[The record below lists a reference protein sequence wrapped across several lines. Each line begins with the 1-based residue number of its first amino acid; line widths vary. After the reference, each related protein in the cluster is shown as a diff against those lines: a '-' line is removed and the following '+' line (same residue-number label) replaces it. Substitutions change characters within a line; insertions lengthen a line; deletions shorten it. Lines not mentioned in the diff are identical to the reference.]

1 VPDGLNWESANH
13 LILNLLYEPILLM
26 IDDIDKRII
35 NRIQSDFPVT
45 ARPFRTIAAD
55 LDLQEDD
62 VIQRVTRLRKSG
74 IIRRI
79 GGNFVPEKL
88 GYVSTLCAASVPDD
102 KLEHFKQVVNSYTG
116 VTHNYRRENHFNVW
130 FTFIAPSRTIIKEN
144 LEDISRRTGVKG
156 ILNLPATRVYKI
168 KAEFTL

>member
-1 VPDGLNWESANH
+1 
-13 LILNLLYEPILLM
+13 M

-35 NRIQSDFPVT
+35 NRIQSNFPIT
-45 ARPFRTIAAD
+45 ARPYHTIAVD
-55 LDLQEDD
+55 LGLEESD
-62 VIQRVTRLRKSG
+62 VLQRVALLREAG

-88 GYVSTLCAASVPDD
+88 GYVSTLCAASVPDE
-102 KLEHFKQVVNSYTG
+102 KLALFKKVVNSYIG
-116 VTHNYRRENHFNVW
+116 VTHNYRRENLFNVW
-130 FTFIAPSRTIIKEN
+130 FTFIAPSRSIIQEN
-144 LEDISRRTGVKG
+144 LDEISRQTGVER

>member
-1 VPDGLNWESANH
+1 
-13 LILNLLYEPILLM
+13 M
-26 IDDIDKRII
+26 IDDTDRRII
-35 NRIQSDFPVT
+35 NRIQSDFPIT
-45 ARPFRTIAAD
+45 ARPYHTIAHD
-55 LDLQEDD
+55 LGLEEED
-62 VIQRVTRLRKSG
+62 VLLRVGRLRKDG

-102 KLEHFKQVVNSYTG
+102 KLEHFKKVVNSYPG

-130 FTFIAPSRTIIKEN
+130 FTFIAPSHGIIERN
-144 LEDISRRTGVKG
+144 LEDISRQTGVEG

-168 KAEFTL
+168 KAQFTL

>member
-1 VPDGLNWESANH
+1 
-13 LILNLLYEPILLM
+13 M
-26 IDDIDKRII
+26 IDNIDKRII

-45 ARPFRTIAAD
+45 DRPFLAIAQD
-55 LDLQEDD
+55 LGLEEED
-62 VIQRVTRLRKSG
+62 VLQRVARLRKDG

-102 KLEHFKQVVNSYTG
+102 KLALFKKVVNSYTG

-130 FTFIAPSRTIIKEN
+130 FTFIAPSRSIIEEN
-144 LEDISRRTGVKG
+144 LKEISHQTGVEW

-168 KAEFTL
+168 KAQFIL